1 MLYKKIKIEEDEF
14 DEYRYKNELEYKTQ
28 YDDLQLIKN
37 SIHYKFKKDKYY
49 IVCYSVLE
57 DEIYFNEFFTGEII
71 KNDKRLSYQ
80 RKKYQKRLYVLRN
93 YWGKIE
99 KISGFNKDSYIS
111 ERAKNYFKRTL
122 NSKFLFNET
131 KGLFTNNNCY
141 ALPNIFQLYGGV
153 QIEVKVH
160 FSVFDIENNFE
171 NENENEKEKEKEKEK
186 NIINEFEN
194 KENIND
200 DNEEELNP
208 LIEDFIYKDNIPFL
222 YVVDTII
229 KETLRQ
235 LHNYIKL
242 RIKNDN
248 DKNSKN
254 EYEENEEI
262 IIEKKN
268 NEELNNLNY
277 KKMLQTLRDSLQLN
291 SNYKFVLKLYGF
303 EEYLYGDYSIGS
315 YECIRNYVR
324 QFEKVKLVLYKKPK
338 YEINPPISSF
348 PPIILSEANKE
359 FTYFDLLDKY
369 LNNYPHHSVI
379 FRFGESEN
387 VHKEQFL
394 NIYKD
399 RQNKLT
405 QYTESGNCDFPLQ
418 IVIVGV
424 YNINSI
430 FNKWLNDEFYT
441 KNEMMLS
448 YFNEFQTKQ
457 EYEES
462 LFKNRLF
469 KFFGCG
475 NDNNEK
481 NNNNKNISPEIQ
493 IITKEQSKKDKE
505 KAKEKKKEKEKEIKE
520 KKKAINLIH
529 KSTKQNYTLQK
540 NLNFFKINHREEI
553 EKIDVLKKKF
563 TAPTLPQEVN
573 LKRDELEDNPFYKEK
588 NSKMKH
594 LKYPPIFIKIQL
606 DILYGSYQVE
616 TLLSKHYII
625 SNNINMME
633 KITFNNDKL
642 LISHLP
648 RETRLGITIIM
659 LNKDI
664 SYPIELG
671 SCQIPIF
678 TEDGVMN
685 SGEVKLNF
693 WPFFKIEPRINC
705 CDPFLFKKKNDKEN
719 NSVKFDDNY
728 INSDIII
735 NERNDIKLNDKSDN
749 DKSNKNSDSGTKRKN
764 AIKDVESNLN
774 IINSFINPNDN
785 TPKKNDDDSDEDD
798 KNIEFYPEYKETEI
812 DESNYCYIII
822 QFPKFAKNL
831 AHVEKSPLNYKKF
844 LSIKHKGKNPKEI
857 YSEFNE
863 LYGTMIGDMDDI
875 MDEIKEIGNKQKIK
889 SNYINNTINNKDNFT
904 YNKDSS
910 SNSNIKDNEKD
921 IMLNLNEVDKNL
933 LKIEK
938 ILKREPLV
946 PINQEERKQILICR
960 DYISTIPK
968 SIDIFLRSINWFNPL
983 QSYIAHLY
991 LKKWNKLTPEDAI
1004 GLLDSRFPDIQV
1016 RELAIKTLYN
1026 TTEDIIELYLMQL
1039 CQCLFYEN
1047 YLVSPLADFLIEKSL
1062 SNQKLLGNKFYWNAK
1077 VGCEHFL
1084 FKDRL
1089 NIILAQL
1096 FMVSGPQFIN
1106 TITYKIE
1113 INNEFK
1119 RIANKAKILY
1129 SIDKN
1134 KVGQKVKEE
1143 IRELKKKGF
1152 VNFDLPVHPSYF
1164 ISGYDLSKVKAFD
1177 SKMVPIRIVMTSS
1190 DGGKFGII
1198 YKIGDDLRQDVL
1210 ILQIFKIMDKI
1221 WLEND
1226 LDLKMSIYNVCPIEL
1241 KCGYMEFVDGTVLE
1255 GVQKDEG
1262 FLGGALDR
1270 ELLYNYL
1277 KKMSI
1282 KSDINDENLSF
1293 ENQLDNFIRSL
1304 AGYCVATG
1312 VLGIGDRHSA
1322 NVMIKKNGIF
1332 FHIDFGH
1339 IFGNFK
1345 KKFGFKRERS
1355 RFLLTQDMAYVYIKS
1370 NNEEKFKN
1378 YCVRAYN
1385 ILRHNSQR
1393 LINLTITMASAGM
1406 PEFSTMFDVSYFQN
1420 MLQLNKKNDE
1430 DAGNYFISLINDS
1443 VNEKYRILDNL
1454 IHNCI
1459 HV

>member
-1 MLYKKIKIEEDEF
+1 MIYRKIKIDEDEF
-14 DEYRYKNELEYKTQ
+14 DEYRYKNEPEYKAQ

-37 SIHYKFKKDKYY
+37 SKHYKFKKDKYY
-49 IVCYSVLE
+49 LACYDVLE

-71 KNDKRLSYQ
+71 KNNKRLSYQ
-80 RKKYQKRLYVLRN
+80 RKKYQKRLYVLRS

-111 ERAKNYFKRTL
+111 TRAKNYFKRTI

-160 FSVFDIENNFE
+160 FSVFDIEN
-171 NENENEKEKEKEKEK
+171 EKEEVK
-186 NIINEFEN
+186 NIITEFDDKEKKKEEN
-194 KENIND
+194 DEQI
-200 DNEEELNP
+200 NP
-208 LIEDFIYKDNIPFL
+208 LIEDFVYKDNIPFL

-229 KETLRQ
+229 KETLRL

-242 RIKNDN
+242 RVKIEKE
-248 DKNSKN
+248 KNSKS
-254 EYEENEEI
+254 E
-262 IIEKKN
+262 KN
-268 NEELNNLNY
+268 NNEDILQSSKKSDEETTYLNY
-277 KKMLQTLRDSLQLN
+277 KNMFQTLRESMQIN
-291 SNYKFVLKLYGF
+291 SNYQFVLKLYGF

-348 PPIILSEANKE
+348 PPIILSESNKE
-359 FTYFDLLDKY
+359 FTYFELLDKY
-369 LNNYPHHSVI
+369 LYNYPHHSAI

-387 VHKEQFL
+387 KQKEQFF
-394 NIYKD
+394 NIYKS
-399 RQNKLT
+399 RQEKLT

-418 IVIVGV
+418 ITLVGV

-430 FNKWLNDEFYT
+430 FSKWLNDENYT
-441 KNEMMLS
+441 KNEMMLP

-457 EYEES
+457 EYEQS
-462 LFKNRLF
+462 LFKNKLF

-475 NDNNEK
+475 KNSYDNSE
-481 NNNNKNISPEIQ
+481 NNNTENISPEIQ

-505 KAKEKKKEKEKEIKE
+505 KAKEKKKEKEKEIKD

-529 KSTKQNYTLQK
+529 KSTKQNITLQK
-540 NLNFFKINHREEI
+540 NLNFFKIFHKEEQ
-553 EKIDVLKKKF
+553 EKLDTLKNKF
-563 TAPTLPQEVN
+563 TAPTLPQEAN
-573 LKRDELEDNPFYKEK
+573 NKRDELEDNPFYKEK

-606 DILYGSYQVE
+606 DILYGSFQVE

-633 KITFNNDKL
+633 TITFNNDKL

-648 RETRLGITIIM
+648 RETRLGITLIM
-659 LNKDI
+659 LNRDI
-664 SYPIELG
+664 SSPIELG

-685 SGEVKLNF
+685 SGEIKLNF

-705 CDPFLFKKKNDKEN
+705 CDPFLFKKN
-719 NSVKFDDNY
+719 NSEKNNLSNSGNDGNANLDN
-728 INSDIII
+728 
-735 NERNDIKLNDKSDN
+735 NEKNEIKLNN
-749 DKSNKNSDSGTKRKN
+749 DKIDEINTNKNNTDLKLKSI
-764 AIKDVESNLN
+764 IKDMVENTLNNNNL
-774 IINSFINPNDN
+774 INSTLNDN
-785 TPKKNDDDSDEDD
+785 NQKKNEEDSDEED
-798 KNIEFYPEYKETEI
+798 KNIEPYPEYKETEI

-831 AHVEKSPLNYKKF
+831 AHVEKSPSNYRKF

-863 LYGTMIGDMDDI
+863 LYGTMISEIDDI
-875 MDEIKEIGNKQKIK
+875 MDEIKEIGNKQKTSK
-889 SNYINNTINNKDNFT
+889 HNSNTNINNKELYSNN
-904 YNKDSS
+904 NKES
-910 SNSNIKDNEKD
+910 EKE
-921 IMLNLNEVDKNL
+921 IMLDLTEFEKNL
-933 LKIEK
+933 IKIDK
-938 ILKREPLV
+938 ILKKEPLA
-946 PINQEERKQILICR
+946 PINQEERRQILICR

-968 SIDIFLRSINWFNPL
+968 TIDIFLRSINWFNPL

-1026 TTEDIIELYLMQL
+1026 TSEDIIELYLMQL

-1062 SNQKLLGNKFYWNAK
+1062 SNQKLLGNKFYWSAK

-1106 TITYKIE
+1106 SITYKIE
-1113 INNEFK
+1113 VNNEFK
-1119 RIANKAKILY
+1119 RIANQAKILY
-1129 SIDKN
+1129 TIDKN
-1134 KVGQKVKEE
+1134 KVGPKVKEE
-1143 IRELKKKGF
+1143 IKELKKKGY
-1152 VNFDLPVHPSYF
+1152 VNFDLPVHPSYYV
-1164 ISGYDLSKVKAFD
+1164 SGYDLTKVKAFD

-1282 KSDINDENLSF
+1282 KININDEETLSF

-1385 ILRHNSQR
+1385 ILRHNGQR

-1406 PEFSTMFDVSYFQN
+1406 PEFSSMVDVGYFQN

-1430 DAGNYFISLINDS
+1430 DAGNYFINLINES

-1454 IHNCI
+1454 IHNII